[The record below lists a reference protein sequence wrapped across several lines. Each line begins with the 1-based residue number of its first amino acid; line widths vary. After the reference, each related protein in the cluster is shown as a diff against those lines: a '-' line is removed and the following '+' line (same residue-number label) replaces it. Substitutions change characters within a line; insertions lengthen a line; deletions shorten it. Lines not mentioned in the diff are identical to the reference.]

1 MSAPDLS
8 AIPTITLVKRLNAL
22 ADYQMSM
29 LRIAEDSDAA
39 DRAFTNVMMAISRIN
54 AELGRRK
61 QS

>member
-8 AIPTITLVKRLNAL
+8 AIPTPTLVKRLNSL

-39 DRAFTNVMMAISRIN
+39 DREFMRVMTAMSRIN

-61 QS
+61 RS